1 MNESRLFLNSLATTS
16 HGTHHTQASQQHG
29 VAFGLGNRRQ
39 IVSCA
44 EGFKFAVA
52 EPELG
57 LLRTV
62 TAMFKTVEVE
72 GVIAGGKIQCNA
84 EKLR

>member
-1 MNESRLFLNSLATTS
+1 MSENQLLLNCLAS
-16 HGTHHTQASQQHG
+16 KSYHTHHPQTSQQHG
-29 VAFGLGNRRQ
+29 IAFGLGNRRH

-44 EGFKFAVA
+44 ERFELTIA

-62 TAMFKTVEVE
+62 TATFKTIEVE

-84 EKLR
+84 EEVR